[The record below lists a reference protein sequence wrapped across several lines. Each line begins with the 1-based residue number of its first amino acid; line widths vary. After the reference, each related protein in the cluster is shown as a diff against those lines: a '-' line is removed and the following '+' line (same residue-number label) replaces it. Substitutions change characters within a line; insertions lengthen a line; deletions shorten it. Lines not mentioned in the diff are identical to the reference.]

1 MLSSSKIRECRRVI
15 YFLQTPCV
23 LKQRDLQKSLVLAF
37 ESVQVMP
44 SNGGSHFGMT
54 FFRPENHQT
63 GYGETAT

>member
-37 ESVQVMP
+37 ESVQIMP
-44 SNGGSHFGMT
+44 SDGGSHFGL
-54 FFRPENHQT
+54 
-63 GYGETAT
+63 